1 MRYSL
6 RVLISVV
13 VLFGLTARTAPLAR
27 ADDTSLRVG
36 IAGTFFHDVPKGLV
50 KTITQPFATVMH
62 EAAGLKGELVTGE
75 DAFAVAK
82 QLSGGA
88 VQLAVF
94 HGFEYAWV
102 QQKYPQLRPFMVAV
116 NSARPIQAY
125 IVVKREK
132 GAASFAELRGK
143 DFAVPRRTKEHCRLF
158 VAQQCQGNAKD
169 HDKKFFGRISKPANV
184 ETALDDLGNG
194 KFQATVIDANGLAFY
209 RDLKPGR
216 YARLKIIAK
225 SEVFPPLVVA
235 YKQGS
240 LDAATLER
248 IRNGLRAAPKTEMAR
263 EMMKLWGITAFE
275 PVPEMFGE
283 TLIASLKAYPMPEDA
298 K

>member
-1 MRYSL
+1 MRSSL

-13 VLFGLTARTAPLAR
+13 VLSGLAAQMPPKAR
-27 ADDTSLRVG
+27 ADDIPLRVG
-36 IAGTFFHDVPKGLV
+36 IAGSFFHDVPKGLV
-50 KTITQPFATVMH
+50 KTITQPFVTVMH
-62 EAAGLKGELVTGE
+62 EAAGLKGELVTGD

-82 QLSGGA
+82 QLSGGT

-102 QQKYPQLRPFMVAV
+102 QQKHPQLRPFMVAV

-125 IVVKREK
+125 IVVKREQ
-132 GAASFAELRGK
+132 GAASFAALRGK
-143 DFAVPRRTKEHCRLF
+143 NFAVPRRTKEHCRLF
-158 VAQQCQGNAKD
+158 VAQQCQANAKD
-169 HDKKFFGRISKPANV
+169 SAKTFFAQVSKPANV
-184 ETALDDLGNG
+184 ETALDDLGSG
-194 KFQATVIDANGLAFY
+194 KFQATVVDANGLAFY

-216 YARLKIIAK
+216 YARLKIIAQ

-240 LDAATLER
+240 LDAAILER
-248 IRNGLRAAPKTEMAR
+248 IRIGLRAAPKTEMGR
-263 EMMKLWGITAFE
+263 EMMRLWGITAFE
-275 PVPEMFGE
+275 PVPETFGQ
-283 TLIASLKAYPMPEDA
+283 TLIASLKAYPMPNA